1 MRKMNPHAF
10 DKLHKE
16 YKESGLS
23 VHDFCSNQD
32 IVVSSFY
39 YWQRKFK
46 KSSEVSDREFIPLVI
61 EGPSKCI
68 TPVAAKEVSKAN
80 HLEFIF
86 PNGTKL
92 VLKEN
97 IDLNLLKTIV
107 HLYD

>member
-46 KSSEVSDREFIPLVI
+46 KNSEVSREFIPLVI
-61 EGPSKCI
+61 EEPSKCI
-68 TPVAAKEVSKAN
+68 SPIPTKEISNAN